1 MLAFA
6 NMKIP
11 GVWRAKQAVGAL
23 RLFQRCPVALPWFR
37 FMRDPGPQ
45 GELLRLVHA
54 LERAEVVG
62 ESRAKAVLVVVLWLV
77 VSSREIALQLWRH
90 RGLARGDRTAPG
102 AVRQCGQM
110 VVALLGDNISPHSY
124 YLFHL
129 YRREHWVARHRF
141 LLIWQLQPVFVALDE
156 AERDALEVANDK
168 LAFWQRCG
176 TAGLPAVP
184 VVAAARAGRL
194 VEPFAGGRPPALPPV
209 DLVFKP
215 VDEYGGHGIEF
226 FFHQA
231 ASGHWSD
238 GTRTLDAGGVLEH
251 LCRRAHHGG
260 MVLQPRIS
268 NHPATEGI
276 SNGFLVTLR
285 VVTERLAGEPP
296 YLLAACCRMPTGSGR
311 VANLSGAPV
320 LAAVDLATGRLALAE
335 RPEPG
340 SPLLENHPDSGQR
353 IAGLVLPC
361 WDEVCRLALQAHE
374 VFGSFPTVGWDI
386 VLSPEGPLLLE
397 FNTRWASSILQLHGH
412 TPLGLTRGP
421 ACYLAAYRRLC
432 GAQA

>member
-1 MLAFA
+1 M
-6 NMKIP
+6 
-11 GVWRAKQAVGAL
+11 GEW
-23 RLFQRCPVALPWFR
+23 RLFQRCPVVLPWFR
-37 FMRDPGPQ
+37 FARDPGPQ
-45 GELLRLVHA
+45 GELLRLIHRI
-54 LERAEVVG
+54 ERAEAIG
-62 ESRAKAVLVVVLWLV
+62 PSRAKAAVVVLLWLV
-77 VSSREIALQLWRH
+77 VSSREIAVHLWRY
-90 RGLARGDRTAPG
+90 RGLARTDRTAPG
-102 AVRQCGQM
+102 SARQLCQM

-156 AERDALEVANDK
+156 AERAALEVANDK

-231 ASGHWSD
+231 SSGHWSD

-251 LCRRAHHGG
+251 LCRRAQPGG
-260 MVLQPRIS
+260 MVLQPRMA
-268 NHPATEGI
+268 NHPTTEVL

-285 VVTERLAGEPP
+285 VVTEWNPGQPP
-296 YLLAACCRMPTGSGR
+296 YLLAACCRMPSGDGR

-320 LAAVDLATGRLALAE
+320 LAAVDLETGRLALAE

-340 SPLLENHPDSGQR
+340 SGLLECHPDSGQR
-353 IAGLVLPC
+353 IAGVALPF
-361 WDEVCRLALQAHE
+361 WAEVCALALRAHAT
-374 VFGSFPTVGWDI
+374 FGPFPTVGWDI
-386 VLSPEGPLLLE
+386 VLTPEGPLLLE

-421 ACYLAAYRRLC
+421 ECYLAAYRRLC